1 MYKLIRSICKL
12 ALVSVLSVIIFA
24 CSSNTVVESNLG
36 IKGAPDWVN
45 EGKQAFKDGKNRFF
59 RGIGS
64 APSMNDPSL
73 QKTTSDNRARAEL
86 AQIFSSYMDVVASDY
101 SAAVASSDD
110 LVNEQAVSRN
120 VKSITK
126 LNLTGAEII
135 ARWQDKK
142 SGVVYSLA
150 EIDMKKF
157 KTVASAAK
165 NMDPKLKQFIETQ
178 ADNIFDAMNTGAQ
191 Q

>member
-1 MYKLIRSICKL
+1 MDKLPSRTFKL
-12 ALVSVLSVIIFA
+12 ALTSMFSLLLFA
-24 CSSNTVVESNLG
+24 CSSNTVVESDLG

-64 APSMNDPSL
+64 APSMNDASL
-73 QKTTSDNRARAEL
+73 QKNTADNRARAEL

-110 LVNEQAVSRN
+110 IVNEQAVSRN
-120 VKSITK
+120 IKNITK

-135 ARWQDKK
+135 AHWQDKK
-142 SGVVYSLA
+142 SGVIYSLA
-150 EIDMKKF
+150 EIDMNKF
-157 KTVASAAK
+157 KTIATAAE
-165 NMDPKLKQFIETQ
+165 NMDPKLKQFIENK
-178 ADNIFDAMNTGAQ
+178 ADNIFDAMNKGTQ